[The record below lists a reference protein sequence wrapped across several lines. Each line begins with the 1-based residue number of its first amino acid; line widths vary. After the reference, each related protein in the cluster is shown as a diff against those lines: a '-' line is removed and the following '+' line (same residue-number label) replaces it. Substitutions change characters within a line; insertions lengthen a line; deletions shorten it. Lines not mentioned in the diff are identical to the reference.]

1 MDNDDRF
8 NQVNTLI
15 RKEGITIKGYCV
27 NDKRMICFS
36 DNNRIIYYN
45 IDTQESIIH
54 TPPPLMKSAP
64 IISIDCYEDL
74 ILTNSMISG
83 TTKGY
88 FLSARI
94 FTLYSNDK
102 TLRVIEYPDTS
113 IVGFG
118 QRGHVD
124 VLSNSCLT
132 HVTAK
137 TKEVGQFM
145 LATSKSVFLWLCDL
159 NDEKMNRNESKYQS
173 CIPPFT
179 CPPTEYYLYKK
190 SKETLPHLCILH
202 NNTISLYE
210 ERFDEGKFSIEIIKE
225 IKVKSPISIICCDTI
240 ILTQYNNQIKV
251 NQGNREKEIINNTP
265 IEEIQN
271 NDKMIVILTMN
282 RFKSID
288 IPTEEEMIDEIE
300 NEEEQI
306 KICIERKG
314 TMKRKGK
321 EIISKMAKEGK
332 DCWEYAKELECV
344 DTLIESTPDEQKE
357 IIMNKIIS
365 EINEKG
371 KKIEINK
378 KNAWEIFVMGLKNK
392 DSTISERI
400 IGCYSNILDI
410 ASVISICIEYSRYST
425 IFTMYRSL
433 GKKTIEAFRIVSHN
447 ILKHGITPTSLIEES
462 MKNNIE
468 MLITNAERCN
478 AEGDDK
484 EIIKI
489 VFNNTYGMT
498 LIEELLFVKTKQ

>member
-1 MDNDDRF
+1 MR
-8 NQVNTLI
+8 
-15 RKEGITIKGYCV
+15 IKGYCV

-74 ILTNSMISG
+74 ILTISSDFTVLVIEIETYRVFYRQVISG
-83 TTKGY
+83 TIKGY

-113 IVGFG
+113 ILGFG

-145 LATSKSVFLWLCDL
+145 LATSKS
-159 NDEKMNRNESKYQS
+159 S

-190 SKETLPHLCILH
+190 IQSISSTPILQIEKKETPPHHCILH

-225 IKVKSPISIICCDTI
+225 NKVKSPISIIWCDTI

-271 NDKMIVILTMN
+271 NEKMIVILTMN